1 MTPHDQA
8 RFARLISDFV
18 DGAGFEHLVVID
30 ARGTVSVTRY
40 GFSGVE
46 QVCSGP
52 AKGNSLRMIPP
63 LVVNVISSDGCGKSA
78 KIEVV
83 AARETMQ

>member
-30 ARGTVSVTRY
+30 ARGTVSVKRY